1 MQATSRL
8 KEELQRLMGDRQI
21 AVLDLGDRRVL
32 ITTID
37 TSQEYDLDSDLSN
50 PLVAQIVAKGYEDY
64 QAGRLVGHD
73 EVLRRL
79 NNADD

>member
-1 MQATSRL
+1 MHVTSRL
-8 KEELQRLMGDRQI
+8 KEELQRLMGDQQI

-37 TSQEYDLDSDLSN
+37 TSQEYDLDSDLGN